1 MKMQPPL
8 PLYTSEQIRAL
19 EQAIFDGGETAEQLM
34 ARAGEALFSVLRN
47 EWPDAR
53 TIGVLLGS
61 GQNAGDGLVLA
72 RLARAEGFC
81 VALFGWCRPE
91 QLHGAAHR
99 AWLELKTAY
108 PDVVVIHE
116 WDKVVAQDDFDVIV
130 DAGFGIGL
138 SPSRPLSAEVSG
150 WIEYVNA
157 SRHDGA
163 AVLAADLPS
172 GLIADTGSAGP
183 VVQAD
188 VTVCFLAMKIG
199 LVTGRGP
206 AVSGRIVLA
215 DLGIPSRKDPPRKQT
230 PDVQLVLGAESF
242 PPKPRDGHKGRFGTV
257 LIVAGNRGMM
267 GAARMAAEAALR
279 IGAGKVIVATH
290 PEHSSTLAIGRP
302 ELIVHGLAAATVLDE
317 LLAQADAIVLGPG
330 LGRDDWAKQMAARV
344 LSTQLPLI
352 IDADGLGFLLPSA
365 VMNSL
370 RIMTPHP
377 GEAAR
382 LLGCT
387 VAEIEQDRLAAARA
401 LSDRFGMLGVL
412 KGAGSVLF
420 LPDELRVCGRGSP
433 ALATAGSGDVLAGM
447 IGGLLALGIV
457 PSEAL
462 PRAVCWHALAGELL
476 AEQSGA
482 WGVVATDL
490 FEPMRAIVNGRA
502 NGRADDWVSLPPANV
517 SLWP

>member
-1 MKMQPPL
+1 MMKIQPPL

-19 EQAIFDGGETAEQLM
+19 EQAVFDGGETAEQLM
-34 ARAGEALFSVLRN
+34 ARAGAALFSVLQTK
-47 EWPDAR
+47 WPDAR
-53 TIGVLLGS
+53 TVGVLLGS

-72 RLARAEGFC
+72 RLARAEGFR
-81 VALFGWCRPE
+81 VSLFGWCRPE
-91 QLHGAAHR
+91 RLHGAAHR
-99 AWLELKTAY
+99 AWMALKTAY
-108 PDVVVIHE
+108 PDVVVMQEMGEMPALGH
-116 WDKVVAQDDFDVIV
+116 FDVIV

-138 SPSRPLSAEVSG
+138 SRQRPLSAEAVH
-150 WIEYVNA
+150 WIEYVNRA
-157 SRHDGA
+157 RHGGA
-163 AVLAADLPS
+163 AVLSADLPS
-172 GLIADTGSAGP
+172 GLIADTGAGDP

-206 AVSGRIVLA
+206 AVSGHIVLA
-215 DLGIPSRKDPPRKQT
+215 DLGIPPRKET
-230 PDVQLVLGAESF
+230 PDVHVVLGAESL

-257 LIVAGNRGMM
+257 LVVAGNRGMM

-279 IGAGKVIVATH
+279 VGAGKVIVATH
-290 PEHSSTLAIGRP
+290 PEHAATLAIGRP
-302 ELIVHGLAAATVLDE
+302 ELIVHGLVAATSLDA
-317 LLAQADAIVLGPG
+317 LLAKADAIVLGPG
-330 LGRDDWAKQMAARV
+330 LGCDDWAAQMAARV
-344 LSTQLPLI
+344 LATDLPLV
-352 IDADGLGFLLPSA
+352 IDADGLGFLPPSA

-377 GEAAR
+377 AEAAR

-401 LSDRFGMLGVL
+401 LRERFGMLGVL
-412 KGAGSVLF
+412 KGAGSVIF

-433 ALATAGSGDVLAGM
+433 ALATAGSGDVLAGV

-457 PSEAL
+457 PAQAL
-462 PRAVCWHALAGELL
+462 PRAVCWHALAGEVL

-482 WGVVATDL
+482 WGAVATDL
-490 FEPMRAIVNGRA
+490 FEPIRAIANGRA
-502 NGRADDWVSLPPANV
+502 NLPHANV

>member
-1 MKMQPPL
+1 
-8 PLYTSEQIRAL
+8 
-19 EQAIFDGGETAEQLM
+19 M

-72 RLARAEGFC
+72 RLARAEGFY
-81 VALFGWCRPE
+81 VSLFGWYRPE
-91 QLHGAAHR
+91 QLHGAAHQ
-99 AWLELKTAY
+99 AWVELKTEC
-108 PDVVVIHE
+108 PDVVVMHE
-116 WDKVVAQDDFDVIV
+116 RGEVAVQGGFDVIV

-138 SPSRPLSAEVSG
+138 SHQRPLSAEAVD

-157 SRHDGA
+157 ARQDGA
-163 AVLAADLPS
+163 NVLAADLPS

-290 PEHSSTLAIGRP
+290 PEHAATLAIGRP
-302 ELIVHGLAAATVLDE
+302 ELIVHGLDAATVLDE
-317 LLAQADAIVLGPG
+317 LLVQADAIVLGPG

-462 PRAVCWHALAGELL
+462 PRAVCWHALAWELL

-482 WGVVATDL
+482 WGAVASDL
-490 FEPMRAIVNGRA
+490 FEPIRAVVNGRA
-502 NGRADDWVSLPPANV
+502 NGLANDRVTLPPANV
-517 SLWP
+517 SLWR

>member
-1 MKMQPPL
+1 MKIQPPL

-19 EQAIFDGGETAEQLM
+19 EQAVFDGGETAEQLM
-34 ARAGEALFSVLRN
+34 ARAGEALFSVLQTR
-47 EWPDAR
+47 WPDAR
-53 TIGVLLGS
+53 TVGVLLGS

-72 RLARAEGFC
+72 RLARAEGFR
-81 VALFGWCRPE
+81 VALFGWCQPE

-99 AWLELKTAY
+99 AWLEIKTAY
-108 PDVVVIHE
+108 PDVVVLNE
-116 WDKVVAQDDFDVIV
+116 RGEVVAQDDFDVIV

-138 SPSRPLSAEVSG
+138 SPSRPLSAEATG
-150 WIEYVNA
+150 WIEYLNEARKSGA
-157 SRHDGA
+157 S
-163 AVLAADLPS
+163 VVAADLPS
-172 GLIADTGSAGP
+172 GLIADTGSGGP

-199 LVTGRGP
+199 LVTGHGP

-215 DLGIPSRKDPPRKQT
+215 DLGIPPGKET

-242 PPKPRDGHKGRFGTV
+242 PPKPRDGHKGQFGTL

-279 IGAGKVIVATH
+279 VGAGKVIVATH
-290 PEHSSTLAIGRP
+290 PEHAATLAIGRP
-302 ELIVHGLAAATVLDE
+302 ELIVHGLKAATVLDE
-317 LLAQADAIVLGPG
+317 LLAKADAIVLGPG
-330 LGRDDWAKQMAARV
+330 LGCDDWAAQMAARV
-344 LSTQLPLI
+344 LAADMPLVV
-352 IDADGLGFLLPSA
+352 DADGLRFLSPGTTTNA
-365 VMNSL
+365 L

-387 VAEIEQDRLAAARA
+387 VVEIEQDRLAAARV
-401 LSDRFGMLGVL
+401 LRERFGMLGVL
-412 KGAGSVLF
+412 KGAGSMIF
-420 LPDELRVCGRGSP
+420 LSDELRVCGRGSP
-433 ALATAGSGDVLAGM
+433 ALATAGSGDVLAGV

-457 PSEAL
+457 PAQAL
-462 PRAVCWHALAGELL
+462 PRAVCWHALAGEVL

-482 WGVVATDL
+482 WGAVATDL
-490 FEPMRAIVNGRA
+490 FEPIRAIANGRA
-502 NGRADDWVSLPPANV
+502 NLPPANV